1 MQSAAA
7 TSEPF
12 IRLAYAGDHVA
23 DEVAP
28 SRTTQDWLGRDAFTQ
43 TLQVKAGAPHI
54 NHSDEDTGAM
64 NDRIT
69 RLETNAA
76 VMNEK
81 FSTISAQITASNDKM
96 DAHMKVIESKF
107 ETIMRSHKATEDTL
121 GRMDHRLVEL
131 GKTTN
136 TLSGTIKVMPG
147 WTGLIAVAAGLF
159 TLLGVLIGLK

>member
-1 MQSAAA
+1 MTALPGPQDFAAGGF
-7 TSEPF
+7 SERSPTYQDSNV
-12 IRLAYAGDHVA
+12 L
-23 DEVAP
+23 P
-28 SRTTQDWLGRDAFTQ
+28 LSRGWAHIDGGKGFRD
-43 TLQVKAGAPHI
+43 
-54 NHSDEDTGAM
+54 NM